1 MMPGYCAFFAVSQ
14 NFDKNGKNQAFS
26 IDFCRGRG
34 PDRPRDT
41 VEFRV
46 EAEQPRAEVSEESD
60 GKGKVHAIPVGFR
73 SGYGNAA
80 DFQGGACVPP
90 ASAGPLAE
98 SAGAPAESR
107 GPAGVGRARPQ
118 RDDWRVA
125 GVFPTRKTRIY
136 LDLLGARASGT
147 APCQKN

>member
-1 MMPGYCAFFAVSQ
+1 MPEYCAFFAVSQ

-46 EAEQPRAEVSEESD
+46 EAEQPRAEVSEESED
-60 GKGKVHAIPVGFR
+60 KGKVHAIPVGVR

-90 ASAGPLAE
+90 ASAGPLAD
-98 SAGAPAESR
+98 SAGVAAESR
-107 GPAGVGRARPQ
+107 GPAGAGRARPP
-118 RDDWRVA
+118 A
-125 GVFPTRKTRIY
+125 
-136 LDLLGARASGT
+136 
-147 APCQKN
+147 